1 MEIGIF
7 QTKASGEMQGD
18 KLYHKI
24 LPHSKFG
31 NILAPASK
39 AEYDDLKAGGGY
51 NRAYWEISPEDLKM
65 DGADL
70 RLYKLIPVEKVD
82 KIFSLP
88 EAEQSK
94 VFEMLNMNLDSILE
108 QIDVPSA
115 KKGKKV
121 TEVLEPEKLK
131 EESSSE
137 ESQEESEESE
147 AIPYREISEEELKE
161 ILKSANIPFSKTA
174 KKRELYNLVYPDAKE

>member
-65 DGADL
+65 NGADL
-70 RLYKLIPVEKVD
+70 RLYKIIPVEKVD
-82 KIFSLP
+82 KIFALP
-88 EAEQSK
+88 EADQSK

-108 QIDVPSA
+108 QLHTPA
-115 KKGKKV
+115 LKKGKKG
-121 TEVLEPEKLK
+121 TEVSEPLLPDA
-131 EESSSE
+131 EEPSE
-137 ESQEESEESE
+137 RSQEESEEPE
-147 AIPYREISEEELKE
+147 AIPYKEISEEELKE

-174 KKRELYNLVYPDAKE
+174 KKRELYDLVYPDAKG

>member
-7 QTKASGEMQGD
+7 QTKSSGKMQG
-18 KLYHKI
+18 KKMFHKI
-24 LPHSKFG
+24 LPHNKFG
-31 NILAPASK
+31 NILAPASQE
-39 AEYDDLKAGGGY
+39 EYDDLKAGGGF
-51 NRAYWEISPEDLKM
+51 NRSYWEISPEDLKM